1 MNKKEVETISGKFH
15 DQMDDMDRHIE
26 KDIDREVRTIIT
38 RVGPGKEEALIVV
51 NEAYD
56 DLLERKLKILMSKQF
71 SDLTMYLGSMNK
83 KAATEQMIRDRKIEL
98 RFKQMKENALREQI
112 PESELAEKLQ
122 VIEAEKDL
130 ELQLS
135 NQKGNHDREEREQ
148 MLRENLEDG
157 FFNEKKDL
165 LARTANLRRLKIK
178 QVMARMPD
186 NETVQE
192 VGEKLLRRI
201 DMTVEDEIAEAEKDM
216 EANLE
221 KTRMKVIAENEK
233 QLQDMKANLNEAM
246 RREEKKLEEQMA
258 QRKEQILTI
267 KRQNLEERLKMAGEM
282 TQEQIKELRL
292 QYEREYN
299 NLEKVIAEE
308 KAK

>member
-83 KAATEQMIRDRKIEL
+83 KAETEQMIRDRKIEL

-282 TQEQIKELRL
+282 T
-292 QYEREYN
+292 
-299 NLEKVIAEE
+299 
-308 KAK
+308 

>member
-98 RFKQMKENALREQI
+98 RFKQMKEIALREQI